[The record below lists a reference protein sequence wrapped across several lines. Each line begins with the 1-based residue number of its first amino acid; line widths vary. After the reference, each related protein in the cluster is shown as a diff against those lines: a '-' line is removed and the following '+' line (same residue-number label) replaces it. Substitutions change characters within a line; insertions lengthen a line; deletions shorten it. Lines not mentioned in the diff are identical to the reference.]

1 MSASVTA
8 RSERDGERLGGGRE
22 TIAGC
27 QRETCVVGERT
38 SRFRARARRDD
49 RTGGAFFFKRAAPR
63 RAARDDAP
71 VSIGDD
77 TIGVRI
83 VMFFVSFVV
92 RSTSVAAKLMCP
104 GWKMTSSYV

>member
-1 MSASVTA
+1 M
-8 RSERDGERLGGGRE
+8 SERDVRGGRE
-22 TIAGC
+22 DVEVSSA
-27 QRETCVVGERT
+27 
-38 SRFRARARRDD
+38 SAPRRPD
-49 RTGGAFFFKRAAPR
+49 RWSFFFKRAAPR

-104 GWKMTSSYV
+104 GGKMTSSYV